1 MEMGDYKFNFLI
13 NSRNFNDNSFTL
25 MFNEFLPV
33 NSRVDSKSRDPISSS
48 RRALLPDEPVGSVWN
63 SQLNEAYRF
72 ILWEPF
78 QLVFQCG
85 NREKERKEKERE
97 KEFAKVR
104 IFSGRRANIGAAVAF
119 VDTRHCHRSFCV
131 VVPLLCVLLYRNGTS
146 GDRLTNEESC

>member
-1 MEMGDYKFNFLI
+1 MGDYKFNFLI

-97 KEFAKVR
+97 RKSSQR
-104 IFSGRRANIGAAVAF
+104 F
-119 VDTRHCHRSFCV
+119 VYSLAG
-131 VVPLLCVLLYRNGTS
+131 VPTSAPPSLL
-146 GDRLTNEESC
+146 